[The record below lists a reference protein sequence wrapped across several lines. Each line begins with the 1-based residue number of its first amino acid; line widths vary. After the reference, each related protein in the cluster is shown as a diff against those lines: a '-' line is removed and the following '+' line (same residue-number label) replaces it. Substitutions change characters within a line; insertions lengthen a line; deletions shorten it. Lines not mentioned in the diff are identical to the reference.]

1 MHCIRVA
8 FCCRHK
14 CSVILSHV
22 FYMAIYIV
30 ERTEFLMEFM
40 LFRYHKIRKEIFI
53 FLTFPISN
61 VFSRVILSCVCVSWG
76 VFCAIKRN
84 CIILYC
90 IVAIIAGIIY
100 LEKYSLIEIIDLF
113 FILSNWLVSTR
124 LREIDSSAMH
134 TNTYCKVLPRES
146 KIFEYTEPGSGLM
159 GKLHKNLTMLIVT
172 AYRLICHAVFD
183 NINKP

>member
-14 CSVILSHV
+14 CSAILSHV

-40 LFRYHKIRKEIFI
+40 LFCYHKIRKEIFI

-84 CIILYC
+84 CIVLYC
-90 IVAIIAGIIY
+90 VLYIKY
-100 LEKYSLIEIIDLF
+100 KEKKFAVMDFSVSKPQF
-113 FILSNWLVSTR
+113 FPSIFLGELAASRLSANRVWRPVWYENL
-124 LREIDSSAMH
+124 
-134 TNTYCKVLPRES
+134 
-146 KIFEYTEPGSGLM
+146 SGVVIRQ
-159 GKLHKNLTMLIVT
+159 GKSRHKH
-172 AYRLICHAVFD
+172 RWS
-183 NINKP
+183 